1 MKPLHIRCKWLEA
14 LLQDFPQKWELN
26 ASLLRPPRH
35 PSFPF
40 VDYTSIS
47 KLWTKNIPLR
57 RTPLWLEL
65 EYRKIQ
71 SMIVHRL
78 AILQYLFSDFYIIS
92 LAASTS
98 QLLGDGVVQPDTRPF
113 DLLYR
118 YLPYRTTPGPNLL
131 HH

>member
-1 MKPLHIRCKWLEA
+1 MGTECLIATTTTSSKVVWGRW
-14 LLQDFPQKWELN
+14 
-26 ASLLRPPRH
+26 
-35 PSFPF
+35 SFAENNH
-40 VDYTSIS
+40 IS
-47 KLWTKNIPLR
+47 KKFPICRLYFNFQIVDKKIPLR

-71 SMIVHRL
+71 SMIIHRL

-98 QLLGDGVVQPDTRPF
+98 QLLGDGVVQPDTWPF